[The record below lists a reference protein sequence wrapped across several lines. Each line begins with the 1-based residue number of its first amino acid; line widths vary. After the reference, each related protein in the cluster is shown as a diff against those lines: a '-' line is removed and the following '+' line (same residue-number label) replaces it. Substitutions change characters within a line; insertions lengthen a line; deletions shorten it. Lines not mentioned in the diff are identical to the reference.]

1 MSFRIAQ
8 ATKWFGYFL
17 VAAILILCAISYA
30 AMDQVRI
37 GSTSY
42 QSISDSK
49 DLVAD
54 ILPPPLYLVE
64 ADLAAQLI
72 VAHPEAE
79 LTEASAKL
87 AQLHKDYETRLA
99 FWKETKPP
107 AEIATLLF
115 GASNDAAQK
124 FWTTVET
131 KLLPAARAGDT
142 AAIAA
147 AGAEIDAAYLA
158 HRKAVD
164 EMVPLL
170 AANVDEQLAESKQ
183 AVLYSRILLIGAG
196 VLISVIAYLGLQVL
210 KGRIVVPIQ
219 GISKYMGE
227 LASGDY
233 NKKVPYFDRDDEVGD
248 MARSVEVF
256 RVSAVE
262 RQDQR
267 KEQDALRESAEAD
280 RRRHER
286 ELEQADQ
293 IRTEVVRQL
302 ADGLSQIANG
312 HLTIRLQESFPQEYE
327 QLRAD
332 FNDAVE
338 ALDNLIANIGMSTAG
353 VDSGATEI
361 AHAADDLAR
370 RTEQQAA
377 SLEETAAALDQLT
390 ATVRQTATGAQEAR
404 QFVAEAR
411 AGAHKSG
418 EVVSQ
423 AVEAMGEIESSSK
436 QITQIIGVIDEIAF
450 QTNLLA
456 LNAGVEAARAG
467 DAGRG
472 FAVVASEVRALA
484 QRSADAAKEIKGL
497 IQASERHVGNGVNHV
512 SETGKALSVI
522 VEQVSRIDSL
532 ITDMAGSAQEQAS
545 ALGEVNIAVNH
556 MDQMTQQNAAMVEE
570 TTAAAHTM
578 RSNANELSAQI
589 GGFRT
594 SSMGPVSRKPSGQ
607 ASHHNEARSEPRAA
621 APRTMGA
628 LALKEDVDGWEEF

>member
-37 GSTSY
+37 GSNSY
-42 QSISDSK
+42 QSISNSK

-64 ADLAAQLI
+64 SHLAAQEI
-72 VAHPEAE
+72 VADPAKA
-79 LTEASAKL
+79 LADNSAKL
-87 AQLHKDYETRLA
+87 AQLHKDYDTRLA

-107 AEIATLLF
+107 AEIATILF

-124 FWTTVET
+124 FWTAVET

-147 AGAEIDAAYLA
+147 AGIEIDAAYQT

-170 AANVDEQLAESKQ
+170 AANVDQHLVESKQ
-183 AVLYSRILLIGAG
+183 AILFSRILMIGAG
-196 VLISVIAYLGLQVL
+196 VLISIIAYLGLQVL

-411 AGAHKSG
+411 PAPTSPAKSSARPLKPWARLNPRPSRSRRSSASSTRSPSRPTCWPSTPASKPPG
-418 EVVSQ
+418 P
-423 AVEAMGEIESSSK
+423 AM
-436 QITQIIGVIDEIAF
+436 
-450 QTNLLA
+450 LA
-456 LNAGVEAARAG
+456 AA
-467 DAGRG
+467 
-472 FAVVASEVRALA
+472 
-484 QRSADAAKEIKGL
+484 
-497 IQASERHVGNGVNHV
+497 
-512 SETGKALSVI
+512 
-522 VEQVSRIDSL
+522 SRWSPRKC
-532 ITDMAGSAQEQAS
+532 GPWPS
-545 ALGEVNIAVNH
+545 ALP
-556 MDQMTQQNAAMVEE
+556 TPPR
-570 TTAAAHTM
+570 
-578 RSNANELSAQI
+578 RS
-589 GGFRT
+589 R
-594 SSMGPVSRKPSGQ
+594 V
-607 ASHHNEARSEPRAA
+607 
-621 APRTMGA
+621 
-628 LALKEDVDGWEEF
+628 